1 MTRMESGC
9 TFLEVFLVGGF
20 LVAAVLI
27 VLFARMVLASRW
39 SDAVVIGMICA
50 LGTGLIIV
58 PVLWGSRR
66 KTPERF
72 TCMACHSTWERHPE

>member
-1 MTRMESGC
+1 MTRVESGC
-9 TFLEVFLVGGF
+9 TFLEVLLVAGF
-20 LVAAVLI
+20 LVAAVLT

-39 SDAVVIGMICA
+39 SEAVVIGMICA

-66 KTPERF
+66 KTAERF
-72 TCMACHSTWERHPE
+72 TCMACRSTWESNPE